1 MGKKPKL
8 TDMNTVKEKLI
19 TVETTIKAPLE
30 KVWSY
35 WTEPEHITKWY
46 FATDDWEAPCA
57 ENDLWVNGKFR
68 TRMSSKDG
76 SSGFYFEGTY
86 NKIVKSEL
94 IEYTIP
100 DGRKV
105 RISFSEDK
113 GETKVSESFEAES
126 ENPYELQKGGWQ
138 AILNNFKKYCES
150 NS

>member
-1 MGKKPKL
+1 M
-8 TDMNTVKEKLI
+8 DTVKEKII
-19 TVETTIKAPLE
+19 TVNATIKAPLE

-35 WTEPEHITKWY
+35 WTEPEHITHWY
-46 FATDDWEAPCA
+46 FASDDWEAPNA
-57 ENDLWVNGKFR
+57 ENDLWVKGKFR

-76 SSGFYFEGTY
+76 TSGFDFEGVYT
-86 NKIVKSEL
+86 KIIKNER

-105 RISFSEDK
+105 KISFAGDRDH
-113 GETKVSESFEAES
+113 TKIIESFEAEN

-150 NS
+150 DW